1 MKKKLIK
8 ILVLL
13 ILLVLYIVVSSLT
26 GIYIECPI
34 HKLTGLYCPGCGLT
48 RMIKSILLLDFY
60 QAFRYN
66 QLLFISLPFVIFL
79 FVNDLYSEFKGK
91 KSFYKKIPNYIWIIL
106 IVITILYGV
115 LRNIF
120 PILAPTDII

>member
-1 MKKKLIK
+1 MKKRLFKVFI
-8 ILVLL
+8 VLL
-13 ILLVLYIVVSSLT
+13 ILIVYLIIGNLT

-48 RMIKSILLLDFY
+48 RMIRSIFQLDFY

-66 QLLFISLPFVIFL
+66 QLIFISLPFIIFL
-79 FVNDLYSEFKGK
+79 FINDLYSEFKGK
-91 KSFYKKIPNYIWIIL
+91 KSLYKKIPNYIWIIL
-106 IVITILYGV
+106 IVITILYGI